1 MTDNARN
8 PVPAGVAAL
17 FALCAIYLGIAGAW
31 MLLRPGTIPL
41 SAGAPLLFGLEL
53 SGPYMFLL
61 MAIVGGG
68 VAWGLGELN
77 NIVRHAA
84 VLIAIAG
91 IVMLVPS
98 VSAATAMV
106 QAKALAFGG
115 LGMIVRVMV
124 AWYRSRGEV
133 ADRFKAP
140 PGTRQGRTH
149 SSLQVG
155 AGTAALGCPGRAQ
168 LDRAPAA
175 HYFFARAATL
185 SPTRSLTLNVIFP
198 VFLSPSTTT

>member
-1 MTDNARN
+1 MTDHAAN
-8 PVPAGVAAL
+8 PVPTGVRAIAAL
-17 FALCAIYLGIAGAW
+17 FALCAIDLGIVGAL

-68 VAWGLGELN
+68 VAWGLVELN
-77 NIVRHAA
+77 NIVRRVA

-98 VSAATAMV
+98 VSAATVMV
-106 QAKALAFGG
+106 QPKALAFGG
-115 LGMIVRVMV
+115 LGIIVRVMV
-124 AWYRSRGEV
+124 AWYLSRGEV

-140 PGTRQGRTH
+140 PGTR
-149 SSLQVG
+149 
-155 AGTAALGCPGRAQ
+155 
-168 LDRAPAA
+168 
-175 HYFFARAATL
+175 
-185 SPTRSLTLNVIFP
+185 
-198 VFLSPSTTT
+198 